1 MNNSLKPTFDSSSKA
16 KETPNFDLKIIMDAS
31 PFAFYTTDVKGRITF
46 CNKRAVKLFGKTPE
60 LGTDLWCGFWR
71 SYFPDGKP
79 IPLDQCPMAL
89 TLSEGKILGNQEIII
104 EKPDSTRRHL
114 VVYPQPIYDAEGKL
128 QGAHN
133 TLVDITEQKNYEVRD
148 NMLSAIVDS
157 SDDAII
163 SRNLDG
169 IITSWNAGAER
180 ILKYSQE
187 EIIGKSIDMLIPV
200 HLHKEEN
207 QFIKNILNGG
217 RVKHFETV
225 RKDKSGNEIPLS
237 LTISPV
243 KDNLGRIIGVSKV
256 ARDISEKLKGDEKQA
271 ILSAIVESSGDA
283 IISKNLN
290 GIIMSWNQ
298 GAEQIFGYT
307 EKEMLGKSITTLIPE
322 ERLGEE
328 EVIINKI
335 KR

>member
-1 MNNSLKPTFDSSSKA
+1 
-16 KETPNFDLKIIMDAS
+16 
-31 PFAFYTTDVKGRITF
+31 
-46 CNKRAVKLFGKTPE
+46 
-60 LGTDLWCGFWR
+60 
-71 SYFPDGKP
+71 
-79 IPLDQCPMAL
+79 
-89 TLSEGKILGNQEIII
+89 
-104 EKPDSTRRHL
+104 
-114 VVYPQPIYDAEGKL
+114 
-128 QGAHN
+128 

-200 HLHKEEN
+200 HLHKEDN

-271 ILSAIVESSGDA
+271 ILSAIVESSGD
-283 IISKNLN
+283 
-290 GIIMSWNQ
+290 
-298 GAEQIFGYT
+298 
-307 EKEMLGKSITTLIPE
+307 
-322 ERLGEE
+322 
-328 EVIINKI
+328 
-335 KR
+335 